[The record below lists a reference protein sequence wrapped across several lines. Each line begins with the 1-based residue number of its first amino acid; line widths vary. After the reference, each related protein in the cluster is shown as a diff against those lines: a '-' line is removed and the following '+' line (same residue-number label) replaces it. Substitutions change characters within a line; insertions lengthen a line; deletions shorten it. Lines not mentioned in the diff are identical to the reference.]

1 MFRLK
6 RWSDKQ
12 HKSNIMARER
22 AQAADALRA
31 RKEQSFKKKS
41 YSATHK
47 PYERTAYGS
56 LIKSEGEKYGRNNE
70 SGCGTELSEL

>member
-22 AQAADALRA
+22 AQAADAERA
-31 RKEQSFKKKS
+31 HKEQSFKKKS

-56 LIKSEGEKYGRNNE
+56 LIKSEGEKYGRDNE
-70 SGCGTELSEL
+70 SGYRTNVPEL